1 MEHEKCIELISCLL
15 DGELSEREEAEVRG
29 HIAACPECRS
39 VYDAFAALSDSVS
52 QLEEP
57 PEGLHED
64 IMSAVS
70 RERRK
75 KPRVIWLRTL
85 SAAACL
91 ALVVLAGVRFG
102 LFNGANYASEDG
114 ANNENMSETVGND
127 ADNMIC
133 TSYDGYTLKHGAVVI
148 SDEDKIAQLKV
159 LLEESG
165 EDKIAPDIQPDAAIC
180 LGDDDTLIELY
191 YDGEDAFTDFDG
203 TGPVHVKGS
212 ADEIRALIE

>member
-15 DGELSEREEAEVRG
+15 DGELSESEEAEVRE
-29 HIAACPECRS
+29 HIAACDECKS
-39 VYDAFAALSDSVS
+39 VYDAFAALSGSVS

-64 IMSAVS
+64 IMAAVS

-75 KPRVIWLRTL
+75 KPRVVWLRAL

-91 ALVVLAGVRFG
+91 ALVVFAGVRFG
-102 LFNGANYASEDG
+102 LFNGASYVNTDG
-114 ANNENMSETVGND
+114 ANDENSLETVGNA
-127 ADNMIC
+127 ADDMIC
-133 TSYDGYTLKHGAVVI
+133 TSYGGYTLKHGAVVI

-159 LLEESG
+159 LLEKSG

-180 LGDDDTLIELY
+180 LGSDDTLIELY
-191 YDGEDAFTDFDG
+191 FDGEDAFADFNS

-212 ADEIRALIE
+212 SDEIRALIE

>member
-15 DGELSEREEAEVRG
+15 DGELSESEETEVRK
-29 HIAACPECRS
+29 HIAVCDECKS
-39 VYDAFAALSDSVS
+39 VYDAFAALSGSVS

-64 IMSAVS
+64 IMAAVS
-70 RERRK
+70 RECRK

-91 ALVVLAGVRFG
+91 ALVIFAGVRFG
-102 LFNGANYASEDG
+102 LFNGASYVNTDG
-114 ANNENMSETVGND
+114 ANDENSSETVDNA
-127 ADNMIC
+127 ADDMIC
-133 TSYDGYTLKHGAVVI
+133 TSYGGYTLKHGAVVI

-159 LLEESG
+159 LLEKSG
-165 EDKIAPDIQPDAAIC
+165 DGKTAPDIQPDAAIC
-180 LGDDDTLIELY
+180 LGSDDTLIELY
-191 YDGEDAFTDFDG
+191 FDGEDAFADFDS

-212 ADEIRALIE
+212 SDEIRALIE

>member
-15 DGELSEREEAEVRG
+15 DGELSEREEAEVRE
-29 HIAACPECRS
+29 HIAACPECKS
-39 VYDAFAALSDSVS
+39 VYDAFAALSGSVS

-57 PEGLHED
+57 PEWLHED

-91 ALVVLAGVRFG
+91 ALVVLAGVKFG
-102 LFNGANYASEDG
+102 LFNGASYVSEDG
-114 ANNENMSETVGND
+114 ANKENSSETVCNA
-127 ADNMIC
+127 ADDMIC
-133 TSYDGYTLKHGAVVI
+133 TNTLKHGTVVI
-148 SDEDKIAQLKV
+148 SDEDKIARLKV

-165 EDKIAPDIQPDAAIC
+165 DGKTAPDMQPDAAIC
-180 LGDDDTLIELY
+180 LGSDDTLIELY
-191 YDGEDAFTDFDG
+191 FDGEDAFADFDS

-212 ADEIRALIE
+212 SDEIRALIE